1 MASFIVTAHN
11 RAAICSVA
19 LKLEELDID
28 VERVMKR
35 NGVLGG
41 CGPMRLLP
49 KITALPGIKHVR
61 EDHGFQLLPVHGSI
75 PQ

>member
-11 RAAICSVA
+11 RDVIGSVA
-19 LKLEELDID
+19 LKLEALDID

-35 NGVLGG
+35 NDVLGG
-41 CGPMRLLP
+41 SGPIRLLP

-61 EDHGFQLLPVHGSI
+61 EDHGFQ
-75 PQ
+75 